1 MRSIIAGAHSRL
13 RFPAPVVARPRRG
26 SVAAHADTWHAAVR
40 ARLRTPHGQQARFID
55 SDAKRKVIR
64 AGRRGGKTVGVALL
78 AVQAFLTGR
87 RVLYAV
93 PTQEQVDRFWFEVKQ
108 ALEPAIDAGHVYKNE
123 TRHIVEL
130 PGTQTRI
137 KAKTAWN
144 ADTLRGDYADLL
156 ILDEWQLM
164 NEDAWEVVGAP
175 MMLDTNGDAVFVY
188 TPPSL
193 QSAGVTKARDPRH
206 APKLYKKA
214 EADQSGRWAA
224 FHFSS
229 RDNPYISE
237 AALAEI
243 AQDMT
248 ALAIR
253 QEIEAQDIDAVPGAL
268 WTLDR
273 LDDLRVRAA
282 PDLVRIVVGVDPKSG
297 DETTGTCGIIVEGRD
312 AAGHGYTLDD
322 RSSDGGPETWAAEV
336 IRAYHDWRAD
346 AVVVETNQGGA
357 MVKHVLR
364 LTPGGADIPIKEVW
378 ATRGKYLRA
387 EPVSALY
394 GQRRFHHVG
403 LLAALEDEM
412 CSYVPGNKSPNR
424 LDAKV
429 WASTELFPNAGTPPA
444 AFAPASMTRP
454 SDWRM

>member
-1 MRSIIAGAHSRL
+1 MSSIISGAHRRL
-13 RFPAPVVARPRRG
+13 RYAPPPV
-26 SVAAHADTWHAAVR
+26 AVR
-40 ARLRTPHGQQARFID
+40 KEAPATRPDAPDWRDAVAARLRVPHGQQARFIE
-55 SDAKRKVIR
+55 SPAKRKVIR
-64 AGRRGGKTVGVALL
+64 AGRRGGKTVGVARL
-78 AVQAFLTGR
+78 ALDAFLAGR

-93 PTQEQVDRFWFEVKQ
+93 PTQDQVDRFWFEVKR
-108 ALEPAIDAGHVYKNE
+108 ALEPAIDAGVVYKNE

-130 PGTQTRI
+130 PGTATRI
-137 KAKTAWN
+137 RAKTAWN

-214 EADQSGRWAA
+214 EADTTGRWAA

-229 RDNPYISE
+229 RDNPHISE
-237 AALAEI
+237 EALAEI
-243 AQDMT
+243 AQDMS

-268 WTLDR
+268 WDLTR
-273 LDDLRVRAA
+273 LDELRVAA
-282 PDLVRIVVGVDPKSG
+282 PPDLVRIVVGVDPKSG
-297 DETTGTCGIIVEGRD
+297 DETVGTCGIIVEGRGAD
-312 AAGHGYTLDD
+312 GHGYTLDD
-322 RSSDGGPETWAAEV
+322 RSSDGGPEVWAAEV
-336 IRAYHDWRAD
+336 VRAVRDWGAD

-364 LTPGGADIPIKEVW
+364 LTPGGEHLKIVEVW
-378 ATRGKYLRA
+378 ATRGKYIRA
-387 EPVSALY
+387 EPVANLY
-394 GQRRFHHVG
+394 GLRKFHHVG
-403 LLAALEDEM
+403 VFARLEDEM
-412 CSYVPGNKSPNR
+412 CSYVPGAPSPNR

-429 WASTELFPNAGTPPA
+429 WASFELFPSA
-444 AFAPASMTRP
+444 APRRAAMSTTEIVV
-454 SDWRM
+454 

>member
-1 MRSIIAGAHSRL
+1 MIGWPAPLSAEPPTATTDATPWRDAVRGRL
-13 RFPAPVVARPRRG
+13 REPHAEQRRFVE
-26 SVAAHADTWHAAVR
+26 ST
-40 ARLRTPHGQQARFID
+40 
-55 SDAKRKVIR
+55 AKRKVIR

-78 AVQAFLTGR
+78 AVLAFLEGR

-193 QSAGVTKARDPRH
+193 RSAGVTKARDPRH
-206 APKLYKKA
+206 APKLYKRA
-214 EADQSGRWAA
+214 AGDTAGRWAA
-224 FHFSS
+224 FHFTS
-229 RDNPYISE
+229 RDNPHLSRE
-237 AALAEI
+237 ALDEVT
-243 AQDMT
+243 QDMT

-253 QEIEAQDIDAVPGAL
+253 QEIEALDIDAVPGAL
-268 WTLDR
+268 WDLAR
-273 LDDLRVRAA
+273 LDDLRVAAA

-297 DETTGTCGIIVEGRD
+297 DETTGTCGIIVEGKG
-312 AAGHGYTLDD
+312 ANGHGYTLDD
-322 RSSDGGPETWAAEV
+322 RSSDGGPEAWAAEV
-336 IRAYHDWRAD
+336 IRAVQDWQAD

-364 LTPGGADIPIKEVW
+364 LTPGGEHLKIVEVW
-378 ATRGKYLRA
+378 ASRGKYVRA
-387 EPVSALY
+387 EPVANLY
-394 GQRRFHHVG
+394 GLRRFHHVG
-403 LLAALEDEM
+403 VLARLEDEL
-412 CSYVPGNKSPNR
+412 CSYVPGAASPNR

-429 WASTELFPNAGTPPA
+429 WASFELFPPA
-444 AFAPASMTRP
+444 APAVAVRAAPKANP
-454 SDWRM
+454 WRGIND

>member
-1 MRSIIAGAHSRL
+1 V
-13 RFPAPVVARPRRG
+13 PAETTPTPPSDAPWR
-26 SVAAHADTWHAAVR
+26 DDVR
-40 ARLRTPHGQQARFID
+40 ARLRTPHGQQARFIE
-55 SDAKRKVIR
+55 SQAKRKVIR

-78 AVQAFLTGR
+78 AVEAFLAGR
-87 RVLYAV
+87 RVLYGV
-93 PTQEQVDRFWFEVKQ
+93 PTQEQVDRFWFEVKR

-193 QSAGVTKARDPRH
+193 QSASVSKARDPRH

-214 EADQSGRWAA
+214 EADESGRWAA

-229 RDNPYISE
+229 RDNPHISE
-237 AALAEI
+237 EALSEI
-243 AQDMT
+243 AQDMSP
-248 ALAIR
+248 LAIR
-253 QEIEAQDIDAVPGAL
+253 QEIEALDIDAVPGAL
-268 WTLDR
+268 WDLVR
-273 LDDLRVRAA
+273 LDELRVSTA
-282 PDLVRIVVGVDPKSG
+282 PDMVRIVVGVDPKSG
-297 DETTGTCGIIVEGRD
+297 DETTGTCGIIVEGKGTD
-312 AAGHGYTLDD
+312 GHGYTLDD

-336 IRAYHDWRAD
+336 IRAVQDWGAD

-364 LTPGGADIPIKEVW
+364 LTPGGEGLNIKEVW
-378 ATRGKYLRA
+378 ASRGKYLRA
-387 EPVSALY
+387 EPVANLY
-394 GQRRFHHVG
+394 GLRKFHHVG
-403 LLAALEDEM
+403 LFARLEDEM
-412 CSYVPGNKSPNR
+412 CSYVPGAKSPNR

-429 WASTELFPNAGTPPA
+429 WASTELFPNTG
-444 AFAPASMTRP
+444 APARAIRP
-454 SDWRM
+454 IVTATNRWSRIDD